1 MVPLLLDVNSSF
13 YARWKESF
21 LNILG
26 KYSLQS
32 HILSDTVS
40 PASPSWVRM
49 KCVVRTWLIGAI
61 SDDLADIVSQ
71 CGAFARTIW
80 LAIDSQF
87 FGNRITRA
95 LYADQE
101 FRAFTQGDL
110 SVVEYCRRFKRMAED
125 LWDLGQPVTEATLIL
140 NIIRGLNERFSALGL
155 HLHHSNPLPTFLQVR
170 DDLRLEELTMAKAPP
185 AMVLAALSSPTTG
198 SSGGPRPP
206 ASTPS
211 RPSPQQPS
219 APKSPQQAMSDSGGG
234 GSQRGKR
241 GGKRHKKGGGN
252 SGGNGSSSSSGTP
265 TSGGTGGPGLGWP
278 SYHNPW
284 AGSIYMWLGQQAPA
298 LPRSASPIQQP
309 QAFFAG
315 PGQWAGQWGV
325 PPPAA
330 YTPPTPSLAG
340 GWDQQALVANFQT
353 MSLQQPPQHEWYF
366 DSGATNHMTSDAGST
381 QSDRDR
387 QM

>member
-21 LNILG
+21 LNVLG

-32 HILSDTVS
+32 HVLSDTVS

-49 KCVVRTWLIGAI
+49 NCGTWLIGAI

-71 CGAFARTIW
+71 RGASARTIW

-87 FGNRITRA
+87 LGNRITRA

-125 LWDLGQPVTEATLIL
+125 LRDLGQPVTEATLVL
-140 NIIRGLNERFSALGL
+140 KIIRGLNECFSALGL
-155 HLHHSNPLPTFLQVR
+155 HLRRSNPLPTFLQVR

-185 AMVLAALSSPTTG
+185 ATALAALSGPTTD

-206 ASTPS
+206 TSTPS

-219 APKSPQQAMSDSGGG
+219 APKSPQQATSDSGGG

-241 GGKRHKKGGGN
+241 GGKRHNKGGGN

-265 TSGGTGGPGLGWP
+265 TSGGTGGPGPGWP
-278 SYHNPW
+278 S
-284 AGSIYMWLGQQAPA
+284 
-298 LPRSASPIQQP
+298 
-309 QAFFAG
+309 
-315 PGQWAGQWGV
+315 
-325 PPPAA
+325 
-330 YTPPTPSLAG
+330 
-340 GWDQQALVANFQT
+340 
-353 MSLQQPPQHEWYF
+353 
-366 DSGATNHMTSDAGST
+366 
-381 QSDRDR
+381 
-387 QM
+387 